1 MRKVKPQLWG
11 ARDPNEET
19 EERKERGG
27 KGPRRPNQNAQS
39 PGRKTGH
46 PPEREREE
54 GDGDREGEGEKE
66 QEQEEKGEER
76 EAEARERRKE
86 ERGERREERRE
97 PGRAGGRRR
106 GGEGG
111 GGKQGPQ
118 PPSTKSIQ
126 CYPQR
131 PVRCQAAPKAP
142 KCVGEPSGAR
152 RVRGTGRSSER
163 PLPHMPHAWCRH
175 HSPQIRGCKRASIPR
190 NQSHTRRRGT
200 HGPRSARG
208 PDSAQPSAMLGRRQV
223 ARPSQGKLERAGG
236 RGRGEGRS
244 GARNAAGMPGH
255 FPCEGSWTAAAEA

>member
-27 KGPRRPNQNAQS
+27 GRGPDAPT
-39 PGRKTGH
+39 KTPRAREEKQGTRQR
-46 PPEREREE
+46 ERERKETE
-54 GDGDREGEGEKE
+54 TEKE
-66 QEQEEKGEER
+66 REKKSKNRKREEK
-76 EAEARERRKE
+76 RERQRPERGGRRRE
-86 ERGERREERRE
+86 ERGEE
-97 PGRAGGRRR
+97 GAGKG
-106 GGEGG
+106 GGEEEGR

-152 RVRGTGRSSER
+152 WVRGTGRSSER

-175 HSPQIRGCKRASIPR
+175 HSPQIRGCKRASKPR